1 MSSRAP
7 HPDLAG
13 CLHASLGMSGATR
26 PALICKRALACRR
39 VPANDQSA
47 RPAHCRLVGCELGD
61 MVADA
66 VTLLKLAER
75 VTGRQPHLENGR
87 VRTRLHDV
95 E

>member
-1 MSSRAP
+1 
-7 HPDLAG
+7 
-13 CLHASLGMSGATR
+13 
-26 PALICKRALACRR
+26 
-39 VPANDQSA
+39 
-47 RPAHCRLVGCELGD
+47 